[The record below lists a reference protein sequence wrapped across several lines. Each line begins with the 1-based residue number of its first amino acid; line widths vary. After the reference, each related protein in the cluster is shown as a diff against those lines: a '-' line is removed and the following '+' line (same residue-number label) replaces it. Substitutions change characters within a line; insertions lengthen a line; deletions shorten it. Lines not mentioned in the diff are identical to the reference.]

1 MPLSLANQVVNRCLR
16 ITEKDNVTITV
27 VPHSIALAED
37 IAVECFRNGADVLL
51 NLYTDKYQSA
61 YHNLLSVES
70 LRQPSVFCRA
80 LTESSTAEIYL
91 LAAYDPNVY
100 RQTPPEKVAA
110 DSEGEQKAHYPLAR
124 EKKMRTI
131 SIGLP
136 LLTRPRAKTY
146 GFNFSRWSK
155 MMTAA
160 TNVDYGKLAATG
172 RKLRDA
178 LSAAD
183 TIRVVAPGGT
193 DLTLSVGGG
202 HWSVSDGVIDDD
214 DIAAEDLNDTLP
226 AGSISIC
233 PTSAEGAIRF
243 NAPTP
248 YRGLS
253 INNFGWKFK
262 DGKMTEFGGGA
273 GAKRPR
279 EEWEQSTGDKDRIAS
294 LSIGFNP
301 AASTGFTFNDVAA
314 GAISVGIGSNE
325 FNGGKNKSNFYFN
338 GTLAGATVSV
348 DDETIIRAGKIAI
361 R

>member
-16 ITEKDNVTITV
+16 ITDQDNVTITV
-27 VPHSIALAED
+27 ASHSIPLAED
-37 IAVECFRNGADVLL
+37 LAVECFRNGADVLL

-61 YHNLLSVES
+61 YRNLLSVES
-70 LRQPSVFCRA
+70 LRQPSVFCKA
-80 LTESSTAEIYL
+80 LTESSTAEIFL
-91 LAAYDPNVY
+91 LAAYDPGIFT
-100 RQTPPEKVAA
+100 QTPAEKVAA
-110 DSEGEQKAHYPLAR
+110 DSEGEQKAHYPLSR
-124 EKKMRTI
+124 EKKLRAI

-136 LLTRPRAKTY
+136 LLTKPRAKRY

-172 RKLRDA
+172 RKLKDV

-183 TIRVVAPGGT
+183 TVHVVAPGGT
-193 DLTLSVGGG
+193 DLTLGVSGG

-214 DIAAEDLNDTLP
+214 DIAAEDFNDAIP

-233 PTSAEGAIRF
+233 PGGAQGNIRF

-248 YRGLS
+248 YQG
-253 INNFGWKFK
+253 IAVNNVKWKFR
-262 DGKMTEFGGGA
+262 DGRLTKFEGGA
-273 GAKRPR
+273 STRRLKD
-279 EEWEQSTGDKDRIAS
+279 EWEHATGDKDMIAS

-301 AASTGFTFNDVAA
+301 AASTGFTFNDVA
-314 GAISVGIGSNE
+314 GGGVSVGIGSNE
-325 FNGGKNKSNFYFN
+325 FNGGKNKSSFFFS
-338 GTLAGATVSV
+338 GTLAGATVTA
-348 DDETIIRAGKIAI
+348 DDKTVVRAGKIAI